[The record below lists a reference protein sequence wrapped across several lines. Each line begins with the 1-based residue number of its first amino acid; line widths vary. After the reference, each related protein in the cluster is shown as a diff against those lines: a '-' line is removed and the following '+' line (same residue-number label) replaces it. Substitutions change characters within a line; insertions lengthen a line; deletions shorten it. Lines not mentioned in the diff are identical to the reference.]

1 MNLGNGSLHTEIMA
15 SAIQQPEEK
24 KTRVVLTT
32 FYVDVTKFIIGD
44 SYRRK
49 DLFRPWSQCIAIYHS
64 VKGTIERLL

>member
-15 SAIQQPEEK
+15 SAIQQQEE

-49 DLFRPWSQCIAIYHS
+49 DLCRPWSQCIAIYHS